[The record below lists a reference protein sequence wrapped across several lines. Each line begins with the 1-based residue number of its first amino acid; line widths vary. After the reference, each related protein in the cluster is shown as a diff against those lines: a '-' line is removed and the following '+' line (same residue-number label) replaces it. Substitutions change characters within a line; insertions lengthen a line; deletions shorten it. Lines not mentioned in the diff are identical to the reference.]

1 MKNNFSFGAIVG
13 YLSGIIIL
21 INAISIFGQG
31 TSAIHQI
38 YEILSFGFGFSLIV
52 LGSIAQHTKN
62 TIAENQPS
70 ASNNNTKRGN
80 GLGGLLGVPDAS
92 QFEKKDTNE

>member
-62 TIAENQPS
+62 G
-70 ASNNNTKRGN
+70 K
-80 GLGGLLGVPDAS
+80 GLGGLLGFPDAS
-92 QFEKKDTNE
+92 KFEKKDNNE